1 MKLKAIAEA
10 CLWLPGFAPEE
21 DPIAVHGEAG
31 QRNAKILPFQ
41 SPDVSKKQVKSEAQ
55 AKPLWPRLDASV
67 FTGLAG
73 DVTKFEANLAA
84 IELLRKL
91 EQDDRQPTAEE
102 RVTLNR
108 YTGWG
113 GLPQAFNLEQK
124 DETWV
129 ARAERLKAM
138 LSEREYAAA
147 HASTPN
153 AHYTSL
159 EIIEAMWA
167 AVQRLGFKGGR
178 ILEPAAG
185 VGYFVGAMP
194 EEIARTSKTTV
205 VELDRITAK
214 MLKALYEPY
223 SVAVANSGF
232 EEVRFPDGYFDLAI
246 SNVPFGN
253 YQVPELRNVPY
264 ANFLIHDYFFAKALD
279 VVRPGGLV
287 VFITSSGTLDKHD
300 ERVRNYLASKANLV
314 AAIRLPN
321 TAFKRIAN
329 TEVTTDIVILQKPL
343 AGRGSQKGWTRSVVL
358 PESSPIYGV
367 DYRWSRH
374 EAIYSN
380 QHFAEN
386 PQWVIGKLK
395 LVDSSYGKSTGCV
408 FDGDIADA
416 LKDRVA
422 RLPEGI
428 YSTYEQNL
436 ESGNVVRLSLTQ
448 EHRPGYRVIDG
459 KVYEVVGSEAVLV
472 SAPRKTLDRIAGMVE
487 IRDAA
492 RKLITAQAVH
502 DDDTIVG
509 VYRVALNVAYDS
521 FLARHGYLHAKV
533 NKSAFRGDPDLPL
546 LLSLERWDAETQT
559 AEKADIFD
567 RRTVWVSK
575 RVERCET
582 PEDALTAC
590 LAEHGRIVPSVV
602 GELLGYTGDA
612 AELGCSVAMSRLEG
626 EGLVY
631 HDPDSGEWET
641 ADAYLSGNVRIK
653 LAAARFAGPR
663 YERNV
668 TALEAVIPSDLM
680 PSEIGAR
687 IGSTWIPTSDYD
699 AFLNELTE
707 CSDNRVT
714 FSQQAGAWN
723 IDPDYRARYSVAATQ
738 TFGTGRVNAL
748 TLFEQALNQT
758 VPTVYDPD
766 PHDSDKRVVN
776 QKETITAREKQ
787 QQLKERFVEWL
798 WGEGVRAQRLA
809 RLYND
814 QFNSVV
820 QRRYDGDHLK
830 LPGFS
835 RVYQLHGHQGDAI
848 WRVMASG
855 RNTLLAH
862 AVGAGKTLEMIC
874 AGMELRRVGK
884 ATKPLYVVPNHM
896 LEQFAAEFLRAY
908 PGANLLMASKED
920 LAGDK
925 RRHLLSR
932 IATCDWD
939 GVMVT
944 HASFER
950 LKMSDEFMEEYIQNE
965 IDLIED
971 AIRATSKDRGNRI
984 VKELARAK
992 KSWEAKLAK
1001 LSGRTRK
1008 DNLLNFEDLGI
1019 DWLFVDEAHLFKNLW
1034 RFTKMTRVA
1043 GLPNS
1048 NSERA
1053 FDMFVKT
1060 RHIMEKHRG
1069 RAGVVFATGTPV
1081 SNSIAEMWVMQ
1092 RYLQPRTLEA
1102 NQVGMFDTWAGNFG
1116 ESVTALELAPD
1127 GSGYRMR
1134 TRFARFV
1141 NLPELMSMFGEVADI
1156 RTADMLNLP
1165 VPSVVKETVTAAPT
1179 PDLKAYVQSL
1189 VERSEAIRNGEVTPR
1204 DDNML
1209 AVTNDGRKAA
1219 LDMRLVDPLACDEEG
1234 SKISLCAHKVHGI
1247 WQETAA
1253 FRGTQIVFCDLST
1266 PQSDGRFSAYQ
1277 DLRHKLVEMGVPGA
1291 EIAFIHDHES
1301 DSAKEELF
1309 KAVREGRIRILLGST
1324 SKMGIGT
1331 NVQTRLAA
1339 LHHLDAPWRP
1349 ADVEQREGRIIRQGN
1364 LNESVYV
1371 FRYVTQ
1377 GSFDAYIWQTLET
1390 KARFIAQVMQ
1400 GNTGMRSAEDVELAA
1415 LSYAE
1420 VKALASG
1427 NPLVMEKAGVD
1438 TELAK
1443 LALLKSQWEQQ
1454 QWRNKMELANLPGR
1468 IHVIKERVARFEADL
1483 ANRKDISGKHFLM
1496 EVDGKVCVEREE
1508 AGKAILIA
1516 VHGLKRG
1523 GERVIGRL
1531 SGFDVVVRR
1540 PEYRAQYETSE
1551 MLIRGEA
1558 DYPVSNAES
1567 PAGQMKV
1574 LENALHR
1581 MDKALDTERE
1591 HLAMTEK
1598 RLADL
1603 TVEVAKPYDKAKR
1616 LAWLQQRQKEINAVL
1631 DLTKGEMTAVK
1642 EAEALEAA

>member
-10 CLWLPGFAPEE
+10 CFWLPGFAPEE
-21 DPIAVHGEAG
+21 DPIEVHGVSG
-31 QRNAKILPFQ
+31 QQNAKILPFQ
-41 SPDVSKKQVKSEAQ
+41 RPVKTKGEAH
-55 AKPLWPRLDASV
+55 AKPIWTRLDASV
-67 FTGLAG
+67 FASLSG
-73 DVTKFEANLAA
+73 DVTKYESNLAA

-91 EQDDRQPTAEE
+91 EQDDRQPTTEE

-124 DETWV
+124 DDAWV
-129 ARAERLKAM
+129 SRAARLKAM
-138 LSEREYAAA
+138 LSEREYEAA

-153 AHYTSL
+153 AHFTSL

-194 EEIARTSKTTV
+194 EEIARNSKATV

-214 MLKALYEPY
+214 MLKVLYEPY
-223 SVAVANSGF
+223 GVSVANSGF
-232 EEVRFPDGYFDLAI
+232 ESVRFPEGYFDLAI

-253 YQVPELRNVPY
+253 YQVPEMRNVPY
-264 ANFLIHDYFFAKALD
+264 QNFLIHDYFFAKAMD

-287 VFITSSGTLDKHD
+287 VFITSSGTMDKHD
-300 ERVRNYLASKANLV
+300 DKVRQHLASKADLV
-314 AAIRLPN
+314 GAIRLPN

-329 TEVTTDIVILQKPL
+329 TEVTTDILIFQKPL
-343 AGRGSQKGWTRSVVL
+343 AKKGKERMGWMSITDL
-358 PESSPIYGV
+358 PTTSPIYGESPWCRSGV
-367 DYRWSRH
+367 YV
-374 EAIYSN
+374 N

-395 LVDSSYGKSTGCV
+395 LVDNGYGKSTGCV
-408 FDGDIADA
+408 FDGDIVDA

-422 RLPEGI
+422 MLPEGI
-428 YSTYEQNL
+428 YTTHEQNL
-436 ESGNVVRLSLTQ
+436 ESRNVVRLSLTQ
-448 EHRPGYRVIDG
+448 QHRPGYRVIDG

-472 SAPRKTLDRIAGMVE
+472 SAPQKTLSRIAGMVE
-487 IRDAA
+487 VRDAA

-509 VYRVALNVAYDS
+509 VYRVALNVAYDG
-521 FLARHGYLHAKV
+521 FLSRHGYAHAKA
-533 NKSAFRGDPDLPL
+533 NKSAFKGDPDLPL
-546 LLSLERWDAETQT
+546 LLSLERWDAETQV
-559 AEKADIFD
+559 ADKADIFD

-582 PEDALTAC
+582 PEDALAAC

-612 AELGCSVAMSRLEG
+612 AELGCAVAMSRLEG

-631 HDPDSGEWET
+631 HDPESGEWET
-641 ADAYLSGNVRIK
+641 ADAYLSGNVRTK
-653 LAAARFAGPR
+653 LAAAKFAGPR
-663 YERNV
+663 YERNKK
-668 TALEAVIPSDLM
+668 ALEAVIPADLT
-680 PSEIGAR
+680 PGEIGAR

-699 AFLNELTE
+699 GFLNELTE

-723 IDPDYRARYSVAATQ
+723 IDPDYRARYAVSATQ
-738 TFGTGRVNAL
+738 TFGTGRCNAL

-766 PHDSDKRVVN
+766 PHDSDKRVIN
-776 QKETITAREKQ
+776 QKETIAAREKQ
-787 QQLKERFVEWL
+787 QQLKEKFVEWL
-798 WGEGVRAQRLA
+798 WGAQCGDEARAQRLA

-820 QRRYDGDHLK
+820 PRRYDGKHLK

-884 ATKPLYVVPNHM
+884 VAKPLYVVPNHM
-896 LEQFAAEFLRAY
+896 LVQFAAEFLRAY

-939 GVMVT
+939 GVLIT

-950 LKMSDEFMEEYIQNE
+950 LKMSDGYMEEYIQNE

-971 AIRATSKDRGNRI
+971 AIRATSKDRSNRI
-984 VKELARAK
+984 VKEFARAK

-1001 LSGRTRK
+1001 LSGSARK

-1019 DWLFVDEAHLFKNLW
+1019 DWLFVDEAHTYKNLW
-1034 RFTKMTRVA
+1034 RFTKMTRIA

-1053 FDMFVKT
+1053 FDMYVKT
-1060 RHIMEKHRG
+1060 RYIMGKHQG
-1069 RAGVVFATGTPV
+1069 RTGVVFATGTPV
-1081 SNSIAEMWVMQ
+1081 SNSMAEMWVMQ

-1127 GSGYRMR
+1127 GSGYRMH
-1134 TRFARFV
+1134 TRFARFI

-1156 RTADMLNLP
+1156 RTAEMLKLP
-1165 VPSVVKETVTAAPT
+1165 VPRVIKETVTAAPT

-1189 VERSEAIRNGEVTPR
+1189 VDRAEAIRNGEVTPR

-1219 LDMRLVDPLACDEEG
+1219 LDMRLVDPLAYDHEG
-1234 SKISLCAHKVHGI
+1234 SKINLCAHKVHGV
-1247 WQETAA
+1247 WKETAA
-1253 FRGTQIVFCDLST
+1253 FRGTQVVFCDQST

-1277 DLRHKLVEMGVPGA
+1277 DLRHKLVEMGIPGA
-1291 EIAFIHDHES
+1291 EIAFIHDYES

-1309 KAVREGRIRILLGST
+1309 KAVREGRIRIMLGST
-1324 SKMGIGT
+1324 SKMGVGT
-1331 NVQTRLAA
+1331 NVQTRLVA

-1364 LNESVYV
+1364 LNEAVYV

-1400 GNTGMRSAEDVELAA
+1400 GDTSLRSAEDAELAA

-1454 QWRNKMELANLPGR
+1454 QWRNKMEMANLPGR
-1468 IHVIKERVARFEADL
+1468 IQAIKERVAKFEADL
-1483 ANRKDISGKHFLM
+1483 ANRKDISGKHFRM
-1496 EVDGKVCVEREE
+1496 EVDGRVFVEREE
-1508 AGKAILIA
+1508 AGKALQIA
-1516 VHGLKRG
+1516 VHGFKC
-1523 GERVIGRL
+1523 GERVIGQVA
-1531 SGFDVVVRR
+1531 GFEVVVRR
-1540 PEYRAQYETSE
+1540 SEYRYQYEPTD
-1551 MLIRGEA
+1551 MVVRGEVDHLA
-1558 DYPVSNAES
+1558 GNAET
-1567 PAGQMKV
+1567 PAGLVRV
-1574 LENALHR
+1574 LENALNR
-1581 MDKALDTERE
+1581 MDKALESECEYLFR
-1591 HLAMTEK
+1591 TEK
-1598 RLADL
+1598 RMADL
-1603 TVEVAKPYDKAKR
+1603 AVEIAKTYDRSDR
-1616 LAWLQQRQKEINAVL
+1616 LIWLQQRQKEINAAL
-1631 DLTKGEMTAVK
+1631 DLSKGEMAAVE

>member
-55 AKPLWPRLDASV
+55 AKPIWPRLDASV

-84 IELLRKL
+84 IKLLRKL

-124 DETWV
+124 DAAWV
-129 ARAERLKAM
+129 ARAERLKA
-138 LSEREYAAA
+138 LLNEREYAAA

-185 VGYFVGAMP
+185 IGYFVGAMP
-194 EEIARTSKTTV
+194 EEITRTSKTTV

-214 MLKALYEPY
+214 FLKALYEPFG
-223 SVAVANSGF
+223 VAVANSGF

-343 AGRGSQKGWTRSVVL
+343 AGRGDRKGWTRSVAL

-374 EAIYSN
+374 EAIYAN

-509 VYRVALNVAYDS
+509 VYRVALNVAYDG

-612 AELGCSVAMSRLEG
+612 AELGCAVAMSRLEG

-776 QKETITAREKQ
+776 QKETIAAREKQ
-787 QQLKERFVEWL
+787 QQLKERLVEWL

-971 AIRATSKDRGNRI
+971 AIRATSKDRGN
-984 VKELARAK
+984 
-992 KSWEAKLAK
+992 
-1001 LSGRTRK
+1001 
-1008 DNLLNFEDLGI
+1008 
-1019 DWLFVDEAHLFKNLW
+1019 
-1034 RFTKMTRVA
+1034 
-1043 GLPNS
+1043 
-1048 NSERA
+1048 
-1053 FDMFVKT
+1053 
-1060 RHIMEKHRG
+1060 
-1069 RAGVVFATGTPV
+1069 
-1081 SNSIAEMWVMQ
+1081 
-1092 RYLQPRTLEA
+1092 
-1102 NQVGMFDTWAGNFG
+1102 
-1116 ESVTALELAPD
+1116 
-1127 GSGYRMR
+1127 
-1134 TRFARFV
+1134 
-1141 NLPELMSMFGEVADI
+1141 
-1156 RTADMLNLP
+1156 
-1165 VPSVVKETVTAAPT
+1165 
-1179 PDLKAYVQSL
+1179 
-1189 VERSEAIRNGEVTPR
+1189 
-1204 DDNML
+1204 
-1209 AVTNDGRKAA
+1209 
-1219 LDMRLVDPLACDEEG
+1219 
-1234 SKISLCAHKVHGI
+1234 
-1247 WQETAA
+1247 
-1253 FRGTQIVFCDLST
+1253 
-1266 PQSDGRFSAYQ
+1266 
-1277 DLRHKLVEMGVPGA
+1277 
-1291 EIAFIHDHES
+1291 
-1301 DSAKEELF
+1301 
-1309 KAVREGRIRILLGST
+1309 
-1324 SKMGIGT
+1324 
-1331 NVQTRLAA
+1331 
-1339 LHHLDAPWRP
+1339 
-1349 ADVEQREGRIIRQGN
+1349 
-1364 LNESVYV
+1364 LNETVYV

-1603 TVEVAKPYDKAKR
+1603 TVEVAKPYDKAER

-1631 DLTKGEMTAVK
+1631 DLTKGEMTAVE